1 MAELVSKVY
10 SEALFEVAKEDQ
22 KVGAVKDELTYIVS
36 SLKMYPEF
44 FEVLKMPVI
53 NKSDKKNVLT
63 ETFENKVSAEM
74 INFFKT
80 LIDKNRIGDIFD
92 IYHDFNAK
100 VDEFNAVLNISVE
113 SVIPLTE
120 HQLDALSEK
129 LRAKTGKNVV
139 ITTAVKPELIGGLVV
154 KAGEQI
160 IDGSVKYKLEGM
172 LEGLTQIIV

>member
-22 KVGAVKDELTYIVS
+22 MVGAVRDELSYMVS
-36 SLKMYPEF
+36 CLKMYPEF

-53 NKSDKKNVLT
+53 NKSDKKSVLT
-63 ETFENKVSAEM
+63 ETFEDKVSVEM

-92 IYHDFNAK
+92 IYQDFNAK

-120 HQLDALSEK
+120 DQLDALSEK
-129 LRAKTGKNVV
+129 LRVKTGKNIV

-154 KAGEQI
+154 TLGEQI
-160 IDGSVKYKLEGM
+160 IDGSVRSKLEGM